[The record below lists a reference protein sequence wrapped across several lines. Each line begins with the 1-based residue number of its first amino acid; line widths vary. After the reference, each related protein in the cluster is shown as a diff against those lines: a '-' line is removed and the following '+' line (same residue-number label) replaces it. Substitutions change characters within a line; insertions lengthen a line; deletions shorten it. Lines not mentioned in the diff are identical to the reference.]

1 MRLMHACYSF
11 FIRQTGDWTLHPAYA
26 YAHSQGLFAGISLEG
41 SIIAV
46 RNDVNAKF
54 YGCPCN
60 AQELLRQRGPKAAE
74 PLYEALEKAMN
85 VPIPEGSFRP
95 TQFFSPEKG
104 RVMNPCSSYPI
115 DDYSN
120 PQQPMNQP
128 GSAPVNVAAMASPN
142 GSSVGGLHYTYS
154 EASSSQYR

>member
-1 MRLMHACYSF
+1 M
-11 FIRQTGDWTLHPAYA
+11 HPAYA

-41 SIIAV
+41 SIITV

-54 YGCPCN
+54 YACPCN
-60 AQELLRQRGPKAAE
+60 AKELLRQRGPKAAE
-74 PLYEALEKAMN
+74 PLYEALDKAMS

-104 RVMNPCSSYPI
+104 PAMNPCSSYPI
-115 DDYSN
+115 RDYSN
-120 PQQPMNQP
+120 PQQPMSHP
-128 GSAPVNVAAMASPN
+128 GSGSGNASTMASPN
-142 GSSVGGLHYTYS
+142 GSSVLDGVQYTYS